1 MGSLEAEP
9 RGALCRG
16 FTEGLFSM
24 EPFRERGG
32 QGRGGLGAGLCGGL
46 LVGLFSPS
54 LTHRTRGSEAVA
66 DFTRLLLPSVSA
78 ATREDSQLPGLSG

>member
-1 MGSLEAEP
+1 MNPSGSEA
-9 RGALCRG
+9 
-16 FTEGLFSM
+16 
-24 EPFRERGG
+24 
-32 QGRGGLGAGLCGGL
+32 GRAGAGLGSGLGGGPLAGL
-46 LVGLFSPS
+46 LSPS